1 MGAEAG
7 RQREAAG
14 EEESGKMAEVDMEL
28 RDPVVLNN
36 HTKVFFEEVL
46 AEPEGVRSIDCV
58 WTNGFKCFNG
68 TLSCCYK
75 FLTILC
81 GIPLAFCWG
90 CEFACTACYHVWY
103 LTPAIREMGILCK
116 TTAMQCQICLGACM
130 SPMMQSCGNC
140 LSQIRM
146 RDGPAPEASSTVTT
160 VTRQTIV
167 RTVVEVDEKPTKT
180 ASPTPSSVHG
190 EDSEKQD

>member
-28 RDPVVLNN
+28 RDPVVLNT

-46 AEPEGVRSIDCV
+46 GEPEGVRSADCV

-68 TLSCCYK
+68 TLNCCYK
-75 FLTILC
+75 FLTFIC
-81 GIPLAFCWG
+81 GVPLAFCWG
-90 CEFACTACYHVWY
+90 CEFACEACYHVWY
-103 LTPAIREMGILCK
+103 LTPAIHEMGIYCK

-130 SPMMQSCGNC
+130 TPFMESCGRC
-140 LSQIRM
+140 LSEIRM
-146 RDGPAPEASSTVTT
+146 SEGALPATTSGTVTT

-167 RTVVEVDEKPTKT
+167 RTVVEVDDKPTKT
-180 ASPTPSSVHG
+180 QSPTASVHG
-190 EDSEKQD
+190 DDSEKQD